1 MGDVGYEEVV
11 ACMRRDFGTKVNIFQ
26 TDLDLDLASSNIHVD
41 TLGYTLM

>member
-26 TDLDLDLASSNIHVD
+26 TDLDLASSNIHVD